1 MCGRAVEQAGAVTLR
16 CMSIVRR
23 CATLVA
29 LVCACS
35 GASAKDKEDPY
46 CAPLAQA
53 LAAAASGDAF
63 AGVTG
68 ADAGLYHETTLV
80 LPEAQLCTTSP
91 REKPAAW
98 RCHLETNDRYTLA
111 LELHG
116 ETLRRIGACLGDT
129 WSTERIQDKGYL
141 RLDVLTRGDDAP
153 HVQLLTTPG
162 PKYRL
167 LVTVFAK

>member
-1 MCGRAVEQAGAVTLR
+1 MCGRVVEPTHAATLR
-16 CMSIVRR
+16 RMSIVRR
-23 CATLVA
+23 GATLLA
-29 LVCACS
+29 LVCACG
-35 GASAKDKEDPY
+35 GALAKDKDDPY

-53 LAAAASGDAF
+53 ITAAVSGDAF

-68 ADAGLYHETTLV
+68 ADAGLYHEATLV
-80 LPEAQLCTTSP
+80 LPEAKLCTTNP

-98 RCHLETNDRYTLA
+98 RCHVETNDRYTLA

-116 ETLRRIGACLGDT
+116 DTLRRIEACLGDA

-141 RLDVLTRGDDAP
+141 RLEVLTRGDDAP
-153 HVQLLTTPG
+153 RVQLVTTVG

-167 LVTVFAK
+167 LVTVFAQ

>member
-1 MCGRAVEQAGAVTLR
+1 MTIGRKSR
-16 CMSIVRR
+16 SIQRSIASR
-23 CATLVA
+23 SCASSLSSKV
-29 LVCACS
+29 VV
-35 GASAKDKEDPY
+35 
-46 CAPLAQA
+46 
-53 LAAAASGDAF
+53 AF

-80 LPEAQLCTTSP
+80 LPAATLCTTNP

-98 RCHLETNDRYTLA
+98 RCHVETNDRYTLA

-116 ETLRRIGACLGDT
+116 ATLRRIGACLGDT

-153 HVQLLTTPG
+153 RVQLVTTLG